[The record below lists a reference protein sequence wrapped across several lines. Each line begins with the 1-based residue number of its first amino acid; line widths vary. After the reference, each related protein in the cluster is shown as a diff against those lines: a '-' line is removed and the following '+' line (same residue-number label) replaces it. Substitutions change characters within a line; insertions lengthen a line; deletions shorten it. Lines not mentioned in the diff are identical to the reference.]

1 MRESNDWRLTNQ
13 ESYLKGAS
21 LENRPYEPASQ
32 ENDHDHCEFCFVKFT
47 ALAMPETRQ
56 EGYSTPDGYSGFVL
70 LVIQTSRIYSIG
82 IQADFTQACGLHN
95 RIFAAKPVTWLCAP
109 IRAAGSKHGKMG
121 IRNLDV

>member
-13 ESYLKGAS
+13 ESYLKCAS

-56 EGYSTPDGYSGFVL
+56 EGYSTPDGYRW
-70 LVIQTSRIYSIG
+70 ICTACYT
-82 IQADFTQACGLHN
+82 DFKDLFDWHTG
-95 RIFAAKPVTWLCAP
+95 
-109 IRAAGSKHGKMG
+109 
-121 IRNLDV
+121 